1 MDGKELLV
9 DTNIVIY
16 LLNKDDTIA
25 ELLRNKQI
33 YICFITELE
42 LHGIKGLSEKEEKL
56 IDNFLKDCHI
66 IELNSKI
73 KQQYK
78 KLRKNYSL
86 KLADSI
92 IVATSIATDIPLL
105 SADKQLKNIKELDL
119 LIYNI

>member
-1 MDGKELLV
+1 MSGKELLV

-25 ELLRNKQI
+25 ELLRHKKL
-33 YICFITELE
+33 YISFITELE
-42 LHGIKGLSEKEEKL
+42 LFGIKGLSEKDEKL
-56 IDNFLKDCHI
+56 IENFLKDCHTVEI
-66 IELNSKI
+66 NGKI

-78 KLRKNYSL
+78 KLRKNYNL
-86 KLADSI
+86 KLADCI
-92 IVATSIATDIPLL
+92 IAATSIAEDIPLL